1 MMAMRNEITKL
12 KKTIR
17 KLQLEGG
24 GTSSTAVPAKKPLAS
39 KN

>member
-1 MMAMRNEITKL
+1 MTMRNEITKM
-12 KKTIR
+12 KKTVR

-24 GTSSTAVPAKKPLAS
+24 TPSTTAAKKPLAS

>member
-1 MMAMRNEITKL
+1 MRNEITKL
-12 KKTIR
+12 KKTVR

-24 GTSSTAVPAKKPLAS
+24 STSSTAVAKKPLAS